1 MGQTIWIARHGVRQD
16 YKNKLWA
23 KTAEYPDDP
32 GLSPAVIIQA
42 KELAERLKNES
53 IKHIFCSNFLRTIET
68 ASQTAKV
75 LGLRLK
81 IEAGIG
87 EWYKRE
93 YFDPTGPVLIPME
106 EKINRFPEIDISY
119 TSGVYPVF
127 PESFDEMESRVE
139 KAVEHIV
146 RNFTGNMLLVGHG
159 ASVDASVRF
168 LVGEKI
174 EVDSS
179 LCCICKV
186 VRNNGRWV
194 PELINDTSH
203 LSNPVFDA

>member
-23 KTAEYPDDP
+23 KTADFPDDP
-32 GLSPAVIIQA
+32 GLSPNGIIQA

-68 ASQTAKV
+68 ASQTANV

-93 YFDPTGPVLIPME
+93 YFDPTGPVLIPIQ
-106 EKINRFPEIDISY
+106 EKIKRFPEIDISY
-119 TSGVYPVF
+119 SSGVYPVF
-127 PESFDEMESRVE
+127 PETFDEMESRVG
-139 KAVEHIV
+139 KAVEHILQ
-146 RNFTGNMLLVGHG
+146 NFSEDMLLVGHG
-159 ASVDASVRF
+159 GSVDASVRF
-168 LVGEKI
+168 LVGEKVEI
-174 EVDSS
+174 DSS

-186 VRNNGRWV
+186 VRNNGRWIL
-194 PELINDTSH
+194 ELNNDTSH